1 MTLLG
6 KQAGPKLNLQFFR
19 QLGVVFLLLPAL
31 PFPLPVLGQGIPQIR
46 KPPVTVRDAISMTRL
61 GLPDYELSG
70 RLDRLDTLFSPDG
83 RRFVI
88 LLKKGNLNHN
98 TVDYSVYL
106 YRTEDALNSPRP
118 DLLFTLSSSSNREA
132 VRDLRWLADSQSL
145 AFLGENPGELPQV
158 YEFSLR
164 TRLLGKL
171 TEHPTPVVSFDISAD
186 GKTVLF
192 EADPAPQTCLGS
204 AGNSKSA
211 IAITTQAVSALLGC
225 DGEFHATK
233 SAGEQL
239 FLSTAAGEI
248 NIPVEGDILY
258 AAPSIPAVSLSPDGR
273 YALVA
278 GCPLDFPAFWSEYE
292 DRLLQQAI
300 RSDHRRKGQ
309 AFPVA
314 RYLLL
319 STQDRKLRPL
329 FDTPAASPPQKVV
342 WTPDGSAVFLS
353 GVRLPLDKSLDAS
366 AKEARKKQTY
376 IIQVKF
382 PEGEVRKITNRNLRV
397 EEWDPVARRLVLSLP
412 PEAESESPA
421 RVAFA
426 FEGSVWREV
435 PLIAGPRTEDQ
446 RIGITV
452 KEGPNLPPR
461 IYAEDAGSRKKALL
475 LDLNPQFSKLA
486 FARVEVITWK
496 ATDGHRMQGGLFLP
510 PDYRPGKRYPLV
522 IQTHGFLPDKFYID
536 GPWSSAFAAQPL
548 AGKDIAVVQVGYS
561 LAPDEARYVNTPLEA
576 PREMAAYEGLIDSL
590 DRRGLI
596 DRDRVGIIGFS
607 RTVYKVAYTL
617 THSRYR
623 FAAATLADG
632 IDGSYFEYLLFQ
644 VENDPLLNGGLPFG
658 RTLLLW
664 FKNSPEFSMNKVHTP
679 IRLEAYGPVSALGKW
694 NWFSGLS
701 VLGKP
706 VDFIY
711 LPRGAHLLS
720 KPSERMASQQGN
732 VDWFCFWLKGE
743 EDRDPQKREQ
753 YERWEEMRRM
763 LEGNQQQDVSRPG
776 TVARLPKSLLERDE
790 PVRDK
795 RSSGG
800 EAP

>member
-1 MTLLG
+1 
-6 KQAGPKLNLQFFR
+6 
-19 QLGVVFLLLPAL
+19 
-31 PFPLPVLGQGIPQIR
+31 
-46 KPPVTVRDAISMTRL
+46 MTRL

-70 RLDRLDTLFSPDG
+70 RLDHWDALFSPDG

-88 LLKKGNLNHN
+88 LLKKGNLDLN

-145 AFLGENPGELPQV
+145 AFLGENAGGLPQV
-158 YEFSLR
+158 YEFFLR
-164 TRLLGKL
+164 TRLLKKL

-204 AGNSKSA
+204 GGEPA
-211 IAITTQAVSALLGC
+211 IAITTQAVSAFLGC
-225 DGEFHATK
+225 DGEFRATK
-233 SAGEQL
+233 SEGERL
-239 FLSTAAGEI
+239 FLSTAAGER
-248 NIPVEGDILY
+248 NIPVGEDILY
-258 AAPSIPAVSLSPDGR
+258 AAPSIPPVSLSPDGR

-278 GCPLDFPAFWSEYE
+278 GCPLDVPAFWSEYE

-319 STQDRKLRPL
+319 TTQDRKLRPL
-329 FDTPAASPPQKVV
+329 FDTPAASPPQKIV

-353 GVRLPLDKSLDAS
+353 GVRWPVDKSLDAP
-366 AKEARKKQTY
+366 ANEARKKQTY
-376 IIQVKF
+376 IVQVKF

-397 EEWDPVARRLVLSLP
+397 EKWDPVARKLVLSLP
-412 PEAESESPA
+412 PEAGSESHA

-426 FEGSVWREV
+426 PEGPVWNEV
-435 PLIAGPRTEDQ
+435 PLIAGPRTEDR
-446 RIGITV
+446 RIRITV
-452 KEGPNLPPR
+452 EEGPNLPPR
-461 IYAEDAGSRKKALL
+461 ICAEDAGSQKKAVL

-496 ATDGHRMQGGLFLP
+496 ATDGHRVQGGLFLP

-522 IQTHGFLPDKFYID
+522 IQTHGFLADKFYID

-548 AGKDIAVVQVGYS
+548 AGKDIVVVQVGYS
-561 LAPDEARYVNTPLEA
+561 LARDEGRYVNTPLEA
-576 PREMAAYEGLIDSL
+576 PREMAAYEGLIDFL

-617 THSRYR
+617 THSNYR
-623 FAAATLADG
+623 FVAATLADG
-632 IDGSYFEYLLFQ
+632 IDGGYFEYLLYQ

-658 RTLLLW
+658 RTLKLW

-701 VLGKP
+701 ILGKP

-720 KPSERMASQQGN
+720 KPAERMASQQGN

-743 EDRDPQKREQ
+743 EGRDPRKREQ
-753 YERWEEMRRM
+753 YERWEGMRRM
-763 LEGNQQQDVSRPG
+763 LEGSQQQDVSRPG
-776 TVARLPKSLLERDE
+776 AAARLPKSLPERDE
-790 PVRDK
+790 PVQDQR
-795 RSSGG
+795 RSKGG
-800 EAP
+800 AP